1 MGDRMSVQLPVVDF
15 TTEQRVL
22 WTRVHELWELTK
34 KGDQGQIRSALH
46 PHYVGWDMSAQIP
59 HDREAAVLSESG
71 NPPTLREYKLHP
83 LSVQVYDGAV
93 GVVHYSY
100 SAVVGSGGHRAG
112 AGHGEMGVARLR
124 IHPGKLEEFRRLQAL
139 CLESVRTK
147 DTGTLQYE
155 CFSVATMRNVWSS
168 SDTATRRPAGALRES
183 RGNGGCVF

>member
-100 SAVVGSGGHRAG
+100 SAVVGSGGTEPEQVTGRWALLDS
-112 AGHGEMGVARLR
+112 EST
-124 IHPGKLEEFRRLQAL
+124 PGSWRNSDVSRPCAWSRFAPRTPGP
-139 CLESVRTK
+139 CSMSVF
-147 DTGTLQYE
+147 Q
-155 CFSVATMRNVWSS
+155 
-168 SDTATRRPAGALRES
+168 
-183 RGNGGCVF
+183 